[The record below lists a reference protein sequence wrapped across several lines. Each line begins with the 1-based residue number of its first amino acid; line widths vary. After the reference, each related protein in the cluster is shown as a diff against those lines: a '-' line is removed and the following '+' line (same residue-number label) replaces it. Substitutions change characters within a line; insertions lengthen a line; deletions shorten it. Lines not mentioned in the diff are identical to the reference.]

1 MIGDLTIRLIAYCA
15 YRLGLAGGRAAGMG
29 RFIRYRSAAGRLAL
43 VPMLASIRDPARS
56 FPIVVCQ
63 FTVFLTADRALGL
76 SLAGGSTAGM
86 RRFVLSCFA
95 AGASII
101 VGGISLGQ
109 GFGPIVV
116 QRFSILLAGDFC
128 FFAHAATVIR
138 RHTRGFAG
146 RLHSGFDYFHLVFA
160 KLSIG
165 LFAYITHSFFL
176 TGGGAAGMCRFVRY
190 RSAAR
195 RFALMPMLVSIRDPD
210 RSVPIVGDH
219 IHRPRL
225 GCAAAVTLAGS
236 GFVARF

>member
-1 MIGDLTIRLIAYCA
+1 MGNEDERPFVVQRFSIL
-15 YRLGLAGGRAAGMG
+15 LAGDFCFVCTRGAAGC
-29 RFIRYRSAAGRLAL
+29 LAL
-43 VPMLASIRDPARS
+43 VPVLASIRDPCGGV
-56 FPIVVCQ
+56 PIVFAQ
-63 FTVFLTADRALGL
+63 HAVFLAADRALSLG
-76 SLAGGSTAGM
+76 LAGGSTAGM

-176 TGGGAAGMCRFVRY
+176 TGGGAA
-190 RSAAR
+190 
-195 RFALMPMLVSIRDPD
+195 
-210 RSVPIVGDH
+210 
-219 IHRPRL
+219 
-225 GCAAAVTLAGS
+225 
-236 GFVARF
+236 